1 MYSEET
7 ILLTCTNVKKS
18 EMQVRFYITLCNW
31 FFKTMKWPQRSII
44 LKQRNLCQ
52 WFCDSCFSYQ
62 FQMHGFNMVY
72 FLLLSSLNAAPSSK
86 VFIVFLTI
94 VYSLHFQHVDVL
106 ISPCA
111 WQNYQWVLDSNVLF
125 LHTVLF
131 FNYVNTKLCQLR
143 SFHYVYLSVYTVKL
157 IQLCV
162 FRISCLLHCYSV

>member
-7 ILLTCTNVKKS
+7 IFLTCTNVKNLKKCKS
-18 EMQVRFYITLCNW
+18 DFISHFAIV
-31 FFKTMKWPQRSII
+31 FFQNCIKWTQRSII

-106 ISPCA
+106 ISPGA

-125 LHTVLF
+125 LHTVMF

-143 SFHYVYLSVYTVKL
+143 SFHYVLSV
-157 IQLCV
+157 
-162 FRISCLLHCYSV
+162 CLYS